1 MDEDEDEDED
11 DDYDDA
17 DDDEDEDD
25 DDDDD
30 DDDDGR
36 DDDDDGRGDDECF
49 ARQVEGR
56 GNLHAGRF
64 VTTASFGPSPPLRR
78 DESRGAL
85 APTGRT
91 GAVR

>member
-1 MDEDEDEDED
+1 MVPRKLMVMMLMMRMEV
-11 DDYDDA
+11 DDA
-17 DDDEDEDD
+17 DDDDE
-25 DDDDD
+25 D

-36 DDDDDGRGDDECF
+36 DDDECF

-64 VTTASFGPSPPLRR
+64 VATASFGPSPPLRR